1 MCQMRVLDGFG
12 CLFVCRL
19 KEQESARV
27 LAAHTLT
34 QIIDDKLGLHLQL
47 IKDTISGSQRSA
59 VAPYTA
65 TMPDIGPIGPEQVVA
80 AEPLHLKNL
89 SPRSPTAVR
98 TAAPQLFNHD
108 TVKPRLSEPSV
119 N

>member
-1 MCQMRVLDGFG
+1 M
-12 CLFVCRL
+12 
-19 KEQESARV
+19 EQESARV

-65 TMPDIGPIGPEQVVA
+65 SMPDGIGPEQGVA
-80 AEPLHLKNL
+80 AEPFHLKNL

-98 TAAPQLFNHD
+98 KAAPQLLNHG
-108 TVKPRLSEPSV
+108 TVKPQLSEPSV
-119 N
+119 S